1 MAPRLAPGAV
11 AEELFGLVP
20 DRDERAS
27 YLFTETLLTMAA
39 NAYCCPT
46 DDAEFRSPKRQRFAV
61 RSLALGV
68 NFLEGRE
75 AERVA
80 TDLSPNRYGA
90 ALANAEDLLGS

>member
-1 MAPRLAPGAV
+1 MAQRLAPGAV

-27 YLFTETLLTMAA
+27 YLFAETLLTMAA
-39 NAYCCPT
+39 NGYEAPE
-46 DDAEFRSPKRQRFAV
+46 DESALQSPKRQRFAI

-75 AERVA
+75 GDRVA
-80 TDLSPNRYGA
+80 PDLSPNRYGA
-90 ALANAEDLLGS
+90 ALATAEDLL